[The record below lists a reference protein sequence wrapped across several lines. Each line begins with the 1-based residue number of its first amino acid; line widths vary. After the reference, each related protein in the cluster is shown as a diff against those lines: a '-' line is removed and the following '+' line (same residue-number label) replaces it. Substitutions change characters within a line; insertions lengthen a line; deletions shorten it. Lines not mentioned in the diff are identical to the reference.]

1 MHDIPASSSRMLV
14 LRTAATNSALIPFFF
29 SNNSFHA
36 NLRRLRVGIKFKML
50 YFIYTTH
57 YYVEFKFMACLLV
70 FFNEQIRI
78 TEFQCANE
86 YKSHS
91 KFKRKIK
98 KKKKTRQP
106 PAEGIRECLK
116 VIREVLFLSRNS
128 VSPTWLYDLTKRISK
143 IVNLS
148 VHSVSQQIPLS
159 AHCKLRTYNK
169 QWVLI

>member
-128 VSPTWLYDLTKRISK
+128 VSPT
-143 IVNLS
+143 
-148 VHSVSQQIPLS
+148 
-159 AHCKLRTYNK
+159 
-169 QWVLI
+169 

>member
-1 MHDIPASSSRMLV
+1 
-14 LRTAATNSALIPFFF
+14 
-29 SNNSFHA
+29 
-36 NLRRLRVGIKFKML
+36 ML

-98 KKKKTRQP
+98 KKKKKQDNRQQKEYGN
-106 PAEGIRECLK
+106 A
-116 VIREVLFLSRNS
+116 
-128 VSPTWLYDLTKRISK
+128 SK
-143 IVNLS
+143 S
-148 VHSVSQQIPLS
+148 SEKS
-159 AHCKLRTYNK
+159 YF
-169 QWVLI
+169 